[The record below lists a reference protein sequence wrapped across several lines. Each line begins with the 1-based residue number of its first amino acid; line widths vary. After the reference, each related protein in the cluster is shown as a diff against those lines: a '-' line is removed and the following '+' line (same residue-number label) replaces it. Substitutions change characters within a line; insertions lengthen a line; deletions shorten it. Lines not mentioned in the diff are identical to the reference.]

1 MKAKR
6 VIKSLSLNTVE
17 DLDII
22 DKLES
27 VGNISEYI
35 KRLIREELKNNS
47 AFTTNQI
54 SEIKNIIQDMIK
66 DKSIKIDNENDIEVD
81 PELLDALDQFE

>member
-66 DKSIKIDNENDIEVD
+66 DKSIKIDDENDIEVD